1 MKRVRLETLLREHRQ
16 EKLLYYDLRKKQTK
30 SHSRFWRITD
40 TLLVL
45 QHVFNWRKR
54 LNIQMAMRHGVQLFS
69 ETKQK
74 WPKWTIYSYVQ
85 RYIVAHSRKHFCNW
99 NATTCSFVVVALDV
113 VVNNRKVFSVAME
126 MQQWFLF
133 ALLWSYK
140 IFRTAVNNN
149 EYLKLMSVCLSYSAC
164 KSYLLWVVLYY
175 HLWPVWLYHN
185 FPHYL
190 INGNISRRKKKHWI
204 QKVCFDFLYNFVWN
218 IYHFKNNSARNYH
231 KCT

>member
-1 MKRVRLETLLREHRQ
+1 MACYWHT
-16 EKLLYYDLRKKQTK
+16 
-30 SHSRFWRITD
+30 SSSSACP
-40 TLLVL
+40 
-45 QHVFNWRKR
+45 NWRKR
-54 LNIQMAMRHGVQLFS
+54 LNIQMAMRHGAQLFS
-69 ETKQK
+69 ETKHK

-85 RYIVAHSRKHFCNW
+85 RYIVAHFRKHFCNW
-99 NATTCSFVVVALDV
+99 NATTRSFVVVALDV
-113 VVNNRKVFSVAME
+113 AVNNKKVFSVAME

-164 KSYLLWVVLYY
+164 KSYLLWAVLYY

-190 INGNISRRKKKHWI
+190 INCKISKKKT
-204 QKVCFDFLYNFVWN
+204 LNT
-218 IYHFKNNSARNYH
+218 
-231 KCT
+231 KCMFWFSLQLRLEYFSF